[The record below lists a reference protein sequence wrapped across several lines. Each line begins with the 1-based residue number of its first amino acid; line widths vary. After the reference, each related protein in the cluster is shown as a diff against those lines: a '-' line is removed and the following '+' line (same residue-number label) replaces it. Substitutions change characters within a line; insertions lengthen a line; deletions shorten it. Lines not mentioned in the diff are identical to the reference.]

1 MSVRIGF
8 GLATNPFESARELW
22 RWVDLLEAGGVDSLW
37 QTDRLISKQPMLES
51 MSFMAALA
59 GRTERLK
66 FGMNVVVL
74 PFRDPLVL
82 AKQCATIDYLSGGRL
97 LPAFGVGRATAPE
110 FAGAARS
117 PKARGAWTDEVLQ
130 FLAKVWSEDDVTFE
144 GEQITYRNV
153 TIEPKPVQAALPIWI
168 GGISEAAI
176 RRTAL
181 YGTGWLS
188 GVQAP
193 AQIKPAIEAIRDRS
207 AAAGRPLD
215 ADHYGAGFSYR
226 FGTWDEPVVERAA
239 AGLSRVP
246 DAGDP
251 RAMIAVGDTSDI
263 IATVREYISAG
274 ASKFVA
280 RPLAETPNEVF
291 AQTQRLI
298 DEVLPVI
305 HALDGA
311 MESGGGSKVGIGPK
325 SRAILAR
332 LGIATIEEVEERG
345 LVETYLDVLDLGETG
360 ATINF
365 LWGLESASTG
375 IYWLEIP
382 AERKAALRAEVER
395 QQAQRSVKAPTER

>member
-8 GLATNPFESARELW
+8 GLANLPFEDARELW
-22 RWVDLLEAGGVDSLW
+22 RWVELLEDGGVDSLW
-37 QTDRLISKQPMLES
+37 QTDRLISRQPMLES

-59 GRTERLK
+59 GATERLK

-97 LPAFGVGRATAPE
+97 LPAFGVGRAVAPE
-110 FAGAARS
+110 FAGAGRS

-130 FLAKVWSEDDVTFE
+130 FLRRAWSEDDVTFD
-144 GEQITYRNV
+144 GEHISYQRV
-153 TIEPKPVQAALPIWI
+153 TIEPKPVQRELPIWI
-168 GGISEAAI
+168 GGSSQAAI
-176 RRTAL
+176 RRTAR

-193 AQIKPAIEAIRDRS
+193 AQIAPVIAAIREQS

-226 FGTWDEPVVERAA
+226 FGSWDDPIVQQT
-239 AGLSRVP
+239 AGALSRVA

-251 RAMIAVGDTSDI
+251 RAQIAVGDTSDI
-263 IATVREYISAG
+263 IAKVREYMSAG

-280 RPLAETPNEVF
+280 RPLAESGAEVF
-291 AQTQRLI
+291 EQTQRLI

-305 HALDGA
+305 HATEVHDPREA
-311 MESGGGSKVGIGPK
+311 PAKIGIGPK
-325 SRAILAR
+325 SAEILAR
-332 LGIATIEEVEERG
+332 LGITTIEQVEARG
-345 LVETYLDVLDLGETG
+345 LVETYLDVLELDGTG

-365 LWGLESASTG
+365 LWGLESAVTG
-375 IYWLEIP
+375 INWLEIP
-382 AERKAALRAEVER
+382 EERKVELRAEVER
-395 QQAQRSVKAPTER
+395 AQAAR

>member
-8 GLATNPFESARELW
+8 GLANLPFDSARELW
-22 RWVDLLEAGGVDSLW
+22 RWVDMLEDGGVDSLW

-59 GRTERLK
+59 GRTEKLK

-97 LPAFGVGRATAPE
+97 LPAFGVGRATSPE
-110 FAGAARS
+110 FEGAGRSAR
-117 PKARGAWTDEVLQ
+117 ARGAWTDEVLQ
-130 FLAKVWSEDDVTFE
+130 FFARVWSEDDVTFE
-144 GEQITYRNV
+144 GKHITYRNV
-153 TIEPKPVQAALPIWI
+153 TIEPKPAQAQLPIWI
-168 GGISEAAI
+168 GGVSEAAI

-193 AQIKPAIEAIRDRS
+193 AQIAPAIKAIREQS
-207 AAAGRPLD
+207 AAAGRPVD
-215 ADHYGAGFSYR
+215 DDHYGAGFSYR
-226 FGTWDEPVVERAA
+226 FGSWDDPIVQRTA
-239 AGLSRVP
+239 AGLARVP

-251 RAMIAVGDTSDI
+251 RSMIAVGDTSDI
-263 IATVREYISAG
+263 IAKVREYMSAG

-280 RPLAETPNEVF
+280 RPLAETSTEVF

-298 DEVLPVI
+298 EEVLPAI
-305 HALDGA
+305 HGMDLPAQLSA
-311 MESGGGSKVGIGPK
+311 TTPIGIGPK
-325 SRAILAR
+325 SREILER
-332 LGIATIEEVEERG
+332 IGITTIEQVEEHG
-345 LVETYLDVLDLGETG
+345 LVETYLDVLDLGDTG
-360 ATINF
+360 ATVNF

-375 IYWLEIP
+375 MHWLEIP
-382 AERKAALRAEVER
+382 EERKTELRAEVEQLR
-395 QQAQRSVKAPTER
+395 TGRG